1 MVCRILFLFFSLSVA
16 LCPLKPA
23 QAQSKRLVSFSFT
36 LSGDKRTSAGV
47 FTKDGVLL
55 RTLWSGVNM
64 TSGSYTKYWDGLNDE
79 GQPVP
84 LAAYD
89 IKLVSNNVTYT
100 WEGVIG
106 NSSFGKSQGNA
117 LQRGFL
123 RIQSMAT
130 AGNAVYYGVGY
141 AEGHPSQAKFN
152 VNTPQQRIEFSR
164 KGSTDQATLFVATDG
179 TTVYW
184 AGYDGYN
191 NGNNW
196 FIYGTNTSD
205 NAQRQF
211 SYGQPQ
217 KMVMG
222 DTYSS
227 CIDVINNSN
236 GTITG
241 LAVQKRGRFLFVSHK
256 ARHLV
261 RVIDK
266 NSGAQIQ
273 NLFFN
278 DAAGLAVDRDDNL
291 WVINGKTVGKFGVRS
306 DGTLTDPQLMLSGI
320 EAPMALAVS
329 PDNNTLLVADGGGS
343 QQVKAFNNQTGEA
356 LWQLGQAGGYSV
368 DPNVTDDKFYFSD
381 VSGSINST
389 FLSYNEDG
397 SFWVGD
403 SGNYRAQHYS
413 GNRSFI
419 DRIQYM
425 QNNYSCYVDQNNP
438 RRVFGQYLE
447 FAIDYSQPVGTGWT
461 LVKNW
466 RATIPASY
474 FENLTINHIYITHI
488 FRDVATL
495 SNGRTYGFLRR
506 FTDNKWVLVELPA
519 TGPVRM
525 TGVVFDTDNRYT
537 YHLCADG
544 SLKQSVA
551 NLSGTVGTVDW
562 QNRPLTGFNANNDPV
577 WGPAAPYATAPI
589 ASGGEPITWQGGQ
602 SRTGATTTSN
612 VMVSFDDGKI
622 DGEKGGGYHLGGIR
636 VNDNKWLWKTAHATS
651 VDYQGAY
658 PIDGAYDVGN
668 DVEYGGGGVSI
679 FERSIFWNYHGEF
692 WKNTQV
698 NKWQHVYDNGLL
710 VGIFGKTGLDARVE
724 APDGGPVPGMAGNVY
739 YGTVI
744 KGPDGNVYLY
754 HGEEAG
760 WSGIHRWRID
770 GLNTIQEQTINL
782 QDLGSYG
789 YGDDPSQSGGV
800 DLLSGLP
807 VRGTLADN
815 TAGWR
820 RNPANEFNNAYN
832 DKWTAKTS
840 IMSYDRFSSP
850 DLYVNFSKEGATY
863 TVTRDL
869 GTSSSLSSW
878 SLKGVI
884 TFNGTNPNNGTPEQ
898 ADSGGSYFEVLD
910 SNGKVLAR
918 IFNQV
923 FFGETNTP
931 VRLMA
936 NRQVMGQSE
945 FFNPATSTGTTS
957 DPIDISMSGGMLT
970 VKYGNY
976 APVTVPSFENGGNL
990 MSPKTVRLYFWSK
1003 GRNYE
1008 RTIDI
1013 QRLRFYTGATT
1024 SVTSSAPV
1032 VSNPLADQVGAVGQS
1047 MTYTFPAGSFTDAD
1061 GDNLTYSASLSS
1073 GAALP
1078 GWLAFN
1084 ATGRTFSGV
1093 ANASGSLTIRVT
1105 ASDGRGGQVSDE
1117 FGLTVN
1123 PAAAAQQAVVS
1134 MSLMNADNLE
1144 EIKVLTSGEQINL
1157 ATLPTRNISIRANT
1171 NPGTVGSVKF
1181 NLTGARNHSITESII
1196 PYALFGDNSGRYNPW
1211 TPGTGQYT
1219 LTATPYKNSG
1229 GGGTAGTALT
1239 LNFSVINQAP
1249 GSRLG
1254 ATEPQDFDG
1263 LQVKYYP
1270 NPFTES
1276 FTVQVQGQPSAKLP
1290 LLMYDSYGRVVLQRD
1305 DLAPEQII
1313 SVSSGFAPGV
1323 YMIQIGTGIE
1333 SKRYKIIKAQ

>member
-1 MVCRILFLFFSLSVA
+1 MICRIFLLFFAISVA
-16 LCPLKPA
+16 LCSLKPA
-23 QAQSKRLVSFSFT
+23 LAQSKRLVPFTFT

-47 FTKDGVLL
+47 FTKDGVLI
-55 RTLWSGVNM
+55 RTLWSGVDLK
-64 TSGSYTKYWDGLNDE
+64 SGSYTKYWDGLDDE
-79 GQPVP
+79 GQPAP
-84 LAAYD
+84 LASYD
-89 IKLVSNNVTYT
+89 IKLMSNNVSYT

-123 RIQSMAT
+123 RIQSMAVT
-130 AGNAVYYGVGY
+130 GNTVYYGVGY
-141 AEGHPSQAKFN
+141 AEGNPSQAKFN
-152 VNTPQQRIEFSR
+152 VSAPQQRIEFSP

-211 SYGQPQ
+211 PYGQSQ

-222 DTYSS
+222 GTYSS
-227 CIDVINNSN
+227 CIDVINDSQ

-256 ARHLV
+256 ARHQV

-266 NSGAQIQ
+266 VSGAQVQ
-273 NLFFN
+273 SLFFN

-291 WVINGKTVGKFGVRS
+291 WVINGTTVGKFSVRS
-306 DGTLTDPQLMLSGI
+306 DGTLSDPQLMLSGI

-329 PDNNTLLVADGGGS
+329 PDNSTVLVADGGAS

-356 LWQLGQAGGYSV
+356 VWQLGQPGGYSS
-368 DPNVTDDKFYFSD
+368 DPNVSNDKFYFSD
-381 VSGSINST
+381 VSGGINST
-389 FLSYNEDG
+389 FLAYNEDG

-413 GNRSFI
+413 SSRTFI

-447 FAIDYSQPVGTGWT
+447 FAIDYNQPVGSGWT

-488 FRDVATL
+488 FRDVVTL

-525 TGVVFDTDNRYT
+525 TGIAFDTDNRYT

-544 SLKQSVA
+544 SLKQSIG
-551 NLSGTVGTVDW
+551 NLSGTTGNVSW
-562 QNRPLTGFNANNDPV
+562 QNRPLTGFDGNNDPI
-577 WGPAAPYATAPI
+577 WGPAVPYTVAPI

-602 SRTGATTTSN
+602 SRTGETTTSN
-612 VMVSFDDGKI
+612 VMVTFDAGKVDG
-622 DGEKGGGYHLGGIR
+622 DKGGGYHLGGIR
-636 VNDNKWLWKTAHATS
+636 VNDNKWLWKTARATS
-651 VDYQGAY
+651 VDYQGPY

-668 DVEYGGGGVSI
+668 DVEYGGGGVSV
-679 FERSIFWNYHGEF
+679 FERNIFWNYHGEF
-692 WKNTQV
+692 WKDTQV

-710 VGIFGKTGLDARVE
+710 LGIFGKTGLEARVE

-744 KGPDGNVYLY
+744 KAPNGNVYLY

-770 GLNTIQEQTINL
+770 GLNTIQEQMVYL
-782 QDLGSYG
+782 QQLGNYG
-789 YGDDPSQSGGV
+789 FGEEPLGVEGV

-807 VRGTLADN
+807 LRGVVADN
-815 TAGWR
+815 TAGWK
-820 RNPANEFNNAYN
+820 RNPAGESNTAYN
-832 DKWTAKTS
+832 DKWTVKTG

-850 DLYVNFSKEGATY
+850 DLYTNFSKSGGIY

-869 GTSSSLSSW
+869 GTTGSLSSW

-898 ADSGGSYFEVLD
+898 SDSGGSYFEVLD
-910 SNGKVLAR
+910 NNGKVLAR

-936 NRQVMGQSE
+936 NRQVMAQGE
-945 FFNPATSTGTTS
+945 FFNPATATGTTS
-957 DPIDISMSGGMLT
+957 DAIDISMSGGMLT
-970 VKYGNY
+970 VKYGNFS
-976 APVTVPSFENGGNL
+976 PVTVPAFDNSGNL
-990 MSPKTVRLYFWSK
+990 QNPKTVRLFFWSN

-1013 QRLRFYTGATT
+1013 QRLRFSAGSAT
-1024 SVTSSAPV
+1024 SSTSSAPTV
-1032 VSNPLADQVGAVGQS
+1032 ASPLADQVATVGQNLS
-1047 MTYTFPAGSFTDAD
+1047 YTFPAGSFADAD
-1061 GDNLTYSASLSS
+1061 GDNLSYSASLSS

-1078 GWLAFN
+1078 GWLTFN
-1084 ATGRTFSGV
+1084 GSGRAFSGV
-1093 ANASGSLTIRVT
+1093 ATTSGSLTIRVT
-1105 ASDGRGGQVSDE
+1105 ASDGRGGLAADDFS
-1117 FGLTVN
+1117 LTVN
-1123 PAAAAQQAVVS
+1123 PAPVSQQAVVS
-1134 MSLMNADNLE
+1134 LSLMNADNQQ
-1144 EIKVLTSGEQINL
+1144 EIKVLAAGEQLNL

-1181 NLTGARNHSITESII
+1181 SLSGGRIHSIVESIL
-1196 PYALFGDNSGRYNPW
+1196 PYALFGDNSGKYNGW
-1211 TPGTGQYT
+1211 TPAVGQYS
-1219 LTATPYKNSG
+1219 LTATPYTNSG
-1229 GGGTAGTALT
+1229 ASGTAGTALT
-1239 LNFSVINQAP
+1239 INFSVINQAP
-1249 GSRLG
+1249 GGRLG
-1254 ATEPQDFDG
+1254 ATEPQELTG
-1263 LQVKYYP
+1263 LQVTYYP

-1276 FTVQVQGQPSAKLP
+1276 FTVRVQGQSSAKLP

-1305 DLAPEQII
+1305 DLAPEEII
-1313 SVSSGFAPGV
+1313 NVSSGFAPGV
-1323 YMIQIGTGIE
+1323 YLLQVGTGAE
-1333 SKRYKIIKAQ
+1333 TKRYKIIKAQ

>member
-1 MVCRILFLFFSLSVA
+1 MISRFLFLFFALSVA
-16 LCPLKPA
+16 LCPLRPA
-23 QAQSKRLVSFSFT
+23 QAQSKRLVPFSFT
-36 LSGDKRTSAGV
+36 LSGNKRTSAGV
-47 FTKDGVLL
+47 FTKDGILL

-64 TSGSYTKYWDGLNDE
+64 TSGSYTKYWDGLDDE
-79 GQPVP
+79 GQPAPV
-84 LAAYD
+84 ATYD
-89 IKLVSNNVTYT
+89 IKLISNNVTYT

-117 LQRGFL
+117 VQRGFL

-130 AGNAVYYGVGY
+130 AGSSVYYGVGY

-152 VNTPQQRIEFSR
+152 VSNPQQRIEFSR

-191 NGNNW
+191 NGKNW
-196 FIYGTNTSD
+196 FVYGTNTSD

-211 SYGQPQ
+211 PYGQAV

-227 CIDVINNSN
+227 CIDVINDSN

-241 LAVQKRGRFLFVSHK
+241 MAVQKRGRFLFVSHK
-256 ARHLV
+256 ANHLI

-278 DAAGLAVDRDDNL
+278 DAAGLAIDRDDNL

-306 DGTLTDPQLMLSGI
+306 DGTLTDPQLMLSGV
-320 EAPMALAVS
+320 ESPMALAVS
-329 PDNNTLLVADGGGS
+329 PDNSTLLVADGGGS

-356 LWQLGQAGGYSV
+356 LWQLGQPGGYSV
-368 DPNVTDDKFYFSD
+368 DPNVTNDKFYFSD

-403 SGNYRAQHYS
+403 SGNYRSQHYS
-413 GNRSFI
+413 SNRSFI

-438 RRVFGQYLE
+438 RRVFGQFLE

-474 FENLTINHIYITHI
+474 FQNISINHTYITHI
-488 FRDVATL
+488 FRDVTTL

-506 FTDNKWVLVELPA
+506 FTDNKWILVELPA

-525 TGVVFDTDNRYT
+525 TSVAFDTDPLT

-544 SLKQSVA
+544 SLKQSAVSV
-551 NLSGTVGTVDW
+551 SGTVGAVNW
-562 QNRPLTGFNANNDPV
+562 KNRPLTGFDANNNPV
-577 WGPAAPYATAPI
+577 WGPLVAYATAPV
-589 ASGGEPITWQGGQ
+589 STGGEPITWQGGQ
-602 SRTGATTTSN
+602 SRTGETTTSN
-612 VMVSFDDGKI
+612 VMVTFDAGKVDGAR
-622 DGEKGGGYHLGGIR
+622 GGGFHLGGIR

-651 VDYQGAY
+651 VDYLGAY
-658 PIDGAYDVGN
+658 PNDGAYDVGN
-668 DVEYGGGGVSI
+668 HVEYGGGDISV
-679 FERSIFWNYHGEF
+679 FERNIFWNYHGEF
-692 WKNTQV
+692 WKNSQV

-710 VGIFGKTGLDARVE
+710 IGIFGKTGPEARIE
-724 APDGGPVPGMAGNVY
+724 APDGGAVPGMAGNVY
-739 YGTVI
+739 YGTVV

-754 HGEEAG
+754 HAEEAG

-770 GLNTIQEQTINL
+770 GLNTIQEQTISL
-782 QDLGSYG
+782 QDLGTYG
-789 YGDDPSQSGGV
+789 YGDEPSVLGGV

-807 VRGTLADN
+807 VHGVVADN
-815 TAGWR
+815 TAGWK
-820 RNPANEFNNAYN
+820 RNPTTDFNNSYN
-832 DKWTAKTS
+832 DKWTVKTN

-850 DLYVNFSKEGATY
+850 DIYANFSKEGATY

-869 GTSSSLSSW
+869 GTTSSLSSW
-878 SLKGVI
+878 TLKGVI

-898 ADSGGSYFEVLD
+898 SDSGGSYFEILD
-910 SNGKVLAR
+910 SNGKVLSR

-936 NRQVMGQSE
+936 NRQVMAQSE
-945 FFNPATSTGTTS
+945 YFNPTTSTGTTS
-957 DPIDISMSGGMLT
+957 DPIEISMSGGLLT
-970 VKYGNY
+970 VKYRDY
-976 APVTVPSFENGGNL
+976 APVTVPAFDSNGNVTN
-990 MSPKTVRLYFWSK
+990 PKTIRLFFWSS

-1008 RTIDI
+1008 RTIDV
-1013 QRLRFYTGATT
+1013 QRLRFYAGT
-1024 SVTSSAPV
+1024 STSSTSSAPV
-1032 VSNPLADQVGAVGQS
+1032 LSSPLTDQVGTVGQS
-1047 MTYTFPAGSFTDAD
+1047 MSYTFPAGSFTDAD
-1061 GDNLTYSASLSS
+1061 GDNLIYSASLSS

-1084 ATGRTFSGV
+1084 TTSRTFSGV
-1093 ANASGSLTIRVT
+1093 PTGSGSFTIRVT
-1105 ASDGRGGQVSDE
+1105 ASDGRGGQASGD
-1117 FGLTVN
+1117 FKLTVN
-1123 PAAAAQQAVVS
+1123 PALVAQQAVVS
-1134 MSLMNADNLE
+1134 LSVMNADNQQ
-1144 EIKVLTSGEQINL
+1144 EIKVLAPGEQLNL
-1157 ATLPTRNISIRANT
+1157 ATLPTRNLNIRANT
-1171 NPGTVGSVKF
+1171 NPGLVGSVKF
-1181 NLTGARNHSITESII
+1181 NLTGARVSTLVESVV
-1196 PYALFGDNSGRYNPW
+1196 PYALFGDNAGKYNAW
-1211 TPGTGQYT
+1211 TPSLGQYT
-1219 LTATPYKNSG
+1219 LTATPYTGSG

-1239 LNFSVINQAP
+1239 ISFSVINQAP

-1254 ATEPQDFDG
+1254 ATEPQESNG

-1276 FTVQVQGQPSAKLP
+1276 FTVQVQGQTSAKLP

-1305 DLAPEQII
+1305 DLAPEEVIN
-1313 SVSSGFAPGV
+1313 VSSGFMPGV
-1323 YMIQIGTGIE
+1323 YLLQVGTGAE
-1333 SKRYKIIKAQ
+1333 TKRYKIIKAQ